1 MIRVTLRDVLE
12 GQEALQKLSN
22 QQLPGRTAFRI
33 GRLLK
38 KLEDILTS
46 YNEVRTSLL
55 EKYAKH
61 KEDGSLEVNDKNEYI
76 FENVNVFIEEM
87 NKLIME
93 EVEVEADPIDFKSI
107 EDISFTP
114 VEITLLEPF
123 VKFED
128 EDK

>member
-38 KLEDILTS
+38 KLEDVLTS

-61 KEDGSLEVNDKNEYI
+61 KEDGSFEVNDKNEYI
-76 FENVNVFIEEM
+76 FEDVNVFIEEM

-107 EDISFTP
+107 ENVSFTP

-123 VKFED
+123 IKFED
-128 EDK
+128 EE

>member
-38 KLEDILTS
+38 KLEDVLTS

-61 KEDGSLEVNDKNEYI
+61 KEDGSFEVNDKNEYI
-76 FENVNVFIEEM
+76 FEDINVFIEEM

-93 EVEVEADPIDFKSI
+93 EVEVEADPIDFKTI
-107 EDISFTP
+107 EDVSFTP

>member
-1 MIRVTLRDVLE
+1 MVRVTLRDVLE

-38 KLEDILTS
+38 KLEDVLTS

-61 KEDGSLEVNDKNEYI
+61 KEDGSFEVNDKNEYI
-76 FENVNVFIEEM
+76 FEDVNVFIEEM

-107 EDISFTP
+107 EDVSFTP

>member
-12 GQEALQKLSN
+12 GQEALQK
-22 QQLPGRTAFRI
+22 TAFRI

-38 KLEDILTS
+38 KLEDVLTS

-61 KEDGSLEVNDKNEYI
+61 KEDGSFEVNDKNEYI
-76 FENVNVFIEEM
+76 FEDVNVFIEEM

-107 EDISFTP
+107 EDVSFTP

>member
-38 KLEDILTS
+38 KLEDVLTS

-61 KEDGSLEVNDKNEYI
+61 KEDGSFEVNDKNEYI
-76 FENVNVFIEEM
+76 FEDVNVFIEEM

-107 EDISFTP
+107 EDVSFTP

-128 EDK
+128 DDK

>member
-1 MIRVTLRDVLE
+1 
-12 GQEALQKLSN
+12 
-22 QQLPGRTAFRI
+22 
-33 GRLLK
+33 
-38 KLEDILTS
+38 
-46 YNEVRTSLL
+46 
-55 EKYAKH
+55 
-61 KEDGSLEVNDKNEYI
+61 
-76 FENVNVFIEEM
+76 M

-107 EDISFTP
+107 EDVSFTP

>member
-38 KLEDILTS
+38 KLEDVLTS

-61 KEDGSLEVNDKNEYI
+61 KEDGSFEVNDKNEYI
-76 FENVNVFIEEM
+76 FEDVNVFIEEM

-107 EDISFTP
+107 EDVSFTP

>member
-38 KLEDILTS
+38 KLEDVLTS

-61 KEDGSLEVNDKNEYI
+61 KEDGSFEVNDKNEYI
-76 FENVNVFIEEM
+76 FEDVNVFIEEM

-107 EDISFTP
+107 EDVSFTP

-123 VKFED
+123 VKFEN

>member
-22 QQLPGRTAFRI
+22 QQLPGRAAFRI

-38 KLEDILTS
+38 KLEDVLAS

-61 KEDGSLEVNDKNEYI
+61 KEDGSFEVNDKNEYI
-76 FENVNVFIEEM
+76 FEDVNVFIEEM

-107 EDISFTP
+107 ENVSFTP
-114 VEITLLEPF
+114 VEVTLLEPF
-123 VKFED
+123 IKFED
-128 EDK
+128 EE

>member
-38 KLEDILTS
+38 KLEDVLTS

-55 EKYAKH
+55 DKYAKH
-61 KEDGSLEVNDKNEYI
+61 KEDGSFEVNDKNEYI

-107 EDISFTP
+107 EDVSFTP

>member
-38 KLEDILTS
+38 KLEDVLTS

-61 KEDGSLEVNDKNEYI
+61 KEDGSFEVNDKNEYI
-76 FENVNVFIEEM
+76 FEDVNVFIEEM

-107 EDISFTP
+107 ENVNFTP

-123 VKFED
+123 IKFED
-128 EDK
+128 EE

>member
-38 KLEDILTS
+38 KLEDVLTS

-61 KEDGSLEVNDKNEYI
+61 KEDGSFEVNDKNEYI
-76 FENVNVFIEEM
+76 FEDVNVFIEEM

-107 EDISFTP
+107 ENVSFTP
-114 VEITLLEPF
+114 VEVTLLEPF
-123 VKFED
+123 IKFED